1 MESKQSTPDIL
12 GLEPSKAI
20 AIGCY
25 LTIVGWLIALL
36 FYGKY
41 RSTLARFH
49 LRQSLGLI
57 VSFAVLAMIP
67 LVGWLLTA
75 LVFIAWCMCIY
86 YAALGEKYSLPVVGD
101 FFQKHL
107 DFI

>member
-1 MESKQSTPDIL
+1 MESKHSNPELL
-12 GLEPSKAI
+12 GLDKSKAI

-25 LTIVGWLIALL
+25 FTIVGWLIALL

-41 RSTLARFH
+41 KSRLARFH

-57 VSFAVLAMIP
+57 VSFAILAMIP

-75 LVFIAWCMCIY
+75 LVFIAWCLCIY
-86 YAALGEKYSLPVVGD
+86 HAALGEKYSIPVVGE